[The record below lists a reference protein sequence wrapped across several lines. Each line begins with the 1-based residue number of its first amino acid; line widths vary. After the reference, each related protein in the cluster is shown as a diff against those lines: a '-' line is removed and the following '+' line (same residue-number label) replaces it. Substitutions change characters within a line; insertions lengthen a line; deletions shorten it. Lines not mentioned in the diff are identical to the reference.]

1 MLYAARSVVA
11 KMNIRKGL
19 NKTYS
24 LLMVATGDKFALIY
38 ATDVVMQL
46 MFGSGIRV
54 AYNVRGLC
62 VRAELET
69 QKLNYR

>member
-1 MLYAARSVVA
+1 
-11 KMNIRKGL
+11 MNIRKGL

-54 AYNVRGLC
+54 AYNIYTEIDQRRFEREFNDKKDNHG
-62 VRAELET
+62 
-69 QKLNYR
+69 

>member
-1 MLYAARSVVA
+1 
-11 KMNIRKGL
+11 MNIRKGL

-54 AYNVRGLC
+54 AYNMRFKQLLC
-62 VRAELET
+62 LANVCCAT
-69 QKLNYR
+69 Y

>member
-1 MLYAARSVVA
+1 
-11 KMNIRKGL
+11 MNIRKGL

-54 AYNVRGLC
+54 AYNDKKDNHG
-62 VRAELET
+62 
-69 QKLNYR
+69 

>member
-1 MLYAARSVVA
+1 
-11 KMNIRKGL
+11 MNIRKGL

-54 AYNVRGLC
+54 AYNGRVYGALL
-62 VRAELET
+62 AP
-69 QKLNYR
+69 KLN

>member
-1 MLYAARSVVA
+1 
-11 KMNIRKGL
+11 MNIRKGL

-54 AYNVRGLC
+54 AYNVLRLC
-62 VRAELET
+62 VSAVIELLMLNL
-69 QKLNYR
+69 KLK

>member
-1 MLYAARSVVA
+1 
-11 KMNIRKGL
+11 MNIRKGL

-54 AYNVRGLC
+54 AYNVMQLNAC
-62 VRAELET
+62 VPNGMAF
-69 QKLNYR
+69 